1 MLGSMKRAAV
11 VFFLASA
18 SLSATIGPTTR
29 GGPPA
34 VGNAVQSTTVTAAGG
49 LRWTVP
55 ARWQATAPR
64 PMRVATYKIPAA
76 PGVEDGECSV
86 SYFGKGQGGSAEE
99 NLERWAGQFEPS
111 AKPAKSFKTINRLR
125 VHTIEIAGTY
135 LAPGGPM
142 MQSQGKRPGWRLSGA
157 IVEAPEGLV
166 FFKCTGPAA
175 TIEKARVEL
184 EALLASL
191 APVGAAKA

>member
-1 MLGSMKRAAV
+1 MLGPMKRAAV
-11 VFFLASA
+11 VFLLASA
-18 SLSATIGPTTR
+18 SLSAMIEG
-29 GGPPA
+29 
-34 VGNAVQSTTVTAAGG
+34 AAGG

-55 ARWQATAPR
+55 ARWQATSPR

-76 PGVEDGECSV
+76 PGTEDGECGIF
-86 SYFGKGQGGSAEE
+86 YFGKGQGGTVEE
-99 NLERWAGQFEPS
+99 NLERWAAQFEP
-111 AKPAKSFKTINRLR
+111 AARPRPVVKTINRLR

-157 IVEAPEGLV
+157 IVEAPDGLV
-166 FFKCTGPAA
+166 FFKCTGPTA
-175 TIEKARVEL
+175 TIEKAGKEL

-191 APVGAAKA
+191 APAGGTRA

>member
-1 MLGSMKRAAV
+1 MKRAAV
-11 VFFLASA
+11 LLFLTSA
-18 SLSATIGPTTR
+18 WLLATIQG
-29 GGPPA
+29 
-34 VGNAVQSTTVTAAGG
+34 AAGG

-55 ARWQATAPR
+55 ERWEATAQR

-76 PGVEDGECSV
+76 PGTGTEDGECGIF
-86 SYFGKGQGGSAEE
+86 YFGKGQGGSVEE
-99 NLERWAGQFEPS
+99 NVERWAGQFEPRE
-111 AKPAKSFKTINRLR
+111 KPRTAVKTINRLK

-142 MQSQGKRPGWRLSGA
+142 LQSQGKRPGWRLAGA

-175 TIEKARVEL
+175 TIEKARKEL
-184 EALLASL
+184 DALLASL
-191 APVGAAKA
+191 VSVGGART